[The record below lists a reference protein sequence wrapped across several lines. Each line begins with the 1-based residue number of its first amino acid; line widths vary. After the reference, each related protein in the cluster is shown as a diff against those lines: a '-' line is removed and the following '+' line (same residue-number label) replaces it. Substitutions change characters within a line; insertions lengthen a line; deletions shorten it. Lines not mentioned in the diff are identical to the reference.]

1 MLIDKLLSTDC
12 NYIIF
17 VCQLGKSHFY
27 GVFMEV
33 LAVFNDSISV

>member
-1 MLIDKLLSTDC
+1 MSIDELLSIDC
-12 NYIIF
+12 DYIIF

-33 LAVFNDSISV
+33 LAVFKDSISV